1 MGLFMIWGL
10 VKWPSQLWQDAGH
23 NPAVQGHGSD
33 VPSSCGVGEV
43 PPSGAMPQGCGV
55 GEVPP
60 RPPSAGAM
68 PNGCGMGEVPQS
80 AGARPHECGMGEVPP
95 STGARPRGMGEVP
108 PSGEMPQGC
117 GVGEVPPSAGAM
129 PNGCGMGE
137 VPQSAGAMP
146 TQEYAEFLSRFQRMQ
161 PQSLFAQ
168 YTDPATGKSW
178 WYDLVTG
185 EAVWSRPKGFIIVN
199 NQA

>member
-10 VKWPSQLWQDAGH
+10 VKWPSQLWQDAGQ
-23 NPAVQGHGSD
+23 NPAGQGHGSD

-43 PPSGAMPQGCGV
+43 PPSGA
-55 GEVPP
+55 
-60 RPPSAGAM
+60 
-68 PNGCGMGEVPQS
+68 
-80 AGARPHECGMGEVPP
+80 
-95 STGARPRGMGEVP
+95 
-108 PSGEMPQGC
+108 MPQGC

-146 TQEYAEFLSRFQRMQ
+146 TQEYVEFWSRFQRMQ